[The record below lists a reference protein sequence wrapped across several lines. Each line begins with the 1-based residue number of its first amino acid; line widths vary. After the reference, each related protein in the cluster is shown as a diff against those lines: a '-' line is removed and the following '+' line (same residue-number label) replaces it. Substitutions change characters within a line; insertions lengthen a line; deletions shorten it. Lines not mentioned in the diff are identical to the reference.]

1 MPTLL
6 YCDVD
11 GVDRTFELGPHPV
24 TIGRATDCAIRS
36 DDPRMSRQHAR
47 MFFDGQQCWIEDLGS
62 ANGVFVGRD
71 RVSRAA
77 VPPGEVALVGS
88 ILVQVLGPQGPLP
101 PSGGVHAQLSHWLAM
116 ERKSRAAMEDER
128 AALARR
134 LGELHEEMNTQAR
147 AASNELTAV
156 LLQRDEAMGRAE
168 RLEDT
173 LKQLQEELA
182 AARTAPKASPDDEGL
197 RERVQQL
204 ADEVAQLHERLA
216 QAEAQAGEAEE
227 RLAEASSERDRLRD
241 ELNTGGD
248 EAAELRKKLEAVRG
262 ERDLMIAGSAAEVER
277 VIAEQKAAYED
288 QINGLRRELAT
299 VTEDLLV
306 AETQAGVMAAEKL
319 AAADRTVKTLEAEL
333 ATLKKHQAGAS
344 ADAARLA
351 ELKQQLDAADAHG
364 KELEARV
371 AETRGKLDAAE

>member
-24 TIGRATDCAIRS
+24 TIGRATDCQIRS

-47 MFFDGQQCWIEDLGS
+47 LFFDGQQCWIEDLGS

-101 PSGGVHAQLSHWLAM
+101 PTGGVHAQLSHWLAM
-116 ERKSRAAMEDER
+116 ERKSRASIEDER
-128 AALARR
+128 GALARR

-156 LLQRDEAMGRAE
+156 LLQRDEAMGRGE
-168 RLEDT
+168 RLEDA
-173 LKQLQEELA
+173 LKQLQDELA
-182 AARTAPKASPDDEGL
+182 QLQSTRPAGDEGL
-197 RERVQQL
+197 LR
-204 ADEVAQLHERLA
+204 ERLA
-216 QAEAQAGEAEE
+216 QVTDELTRAQDQLAQLGGQAQEAEVQMGD
-227 RLAEASSERDRLRD
+227 ASGERDRLRE
-241 ELNTGGD
+241 ELNAALD
-248 EAAELRKKLEAVRG
+248 ENDQLKKKVERVRA
-262 ERDLMIAGSAAEVER
+262 ERDLMIAGSTAEVDR
-277 VIAEQKAAYED
+277 VIAEQKAAYDD
-288 QINGLRRELAT
+288 QINELRRELAT

-306 AETQAGVMAAEKL
+306 AETQAGVIAAEKL
-319 AAADRTVKTLEAEL
+319 AAADRTRKTLETEL
-333 ATLKKHQAGAS
+333 ATLKKHSAGAG
-344 ADAARLA
+344 ADTAKLA
-351 ELKQQLDAADAHG
+351 EL
-364 KELEARV
+364 
-371 AETRGKLDAAE
+371 